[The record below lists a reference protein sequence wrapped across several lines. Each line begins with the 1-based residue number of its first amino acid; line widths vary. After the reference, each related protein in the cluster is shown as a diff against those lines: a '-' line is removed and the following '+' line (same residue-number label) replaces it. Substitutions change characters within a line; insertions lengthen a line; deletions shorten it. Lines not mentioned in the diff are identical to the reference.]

1 MAKDPIFL
9 EDDLGCPHRSY
20 ITKRNIANK
29 GIVELALCTLLTDLS
44 KIEGSD
50 APCSITLS
58 RAHCLKCIAAGGK
71 DVSNPFLKYILTR
84 TIRSRLNLFR
94 NGRVNPHMP
103 EGGNSLLMVDD
114 YLGKLKA
121 LGENPSE
128 LRKYIY
134 WLQTH
139 RNLQAK
145 EATPI
150 VEKYELD
157 APLTS
162 KETDELLEFGK
173 KDEI

>member
-1 MAKDPIFL
+1 MEEASIFFK
-9 EDDLGCPHRSY
+9 DDLGCPYRTQ
-20 ITKRNIANK
+20 ITRNNFANK
-29 GIVELALCTLLTDLS
+29 GIVELALCTLLTNLS

-58 RAHCLKCIAAGGK
+58 REHCLKCLAAGGK
-71 DVSNPFLKYILTR
+71 DSSNPFLKYILMR
-84 TIRSRLNLFR
+84 TISSRLNLFR
-94 NGRVNPHMP
+94 NGNNNPHMP
-103 EGGNSLLMVDD
+103 EGGDSLLMVDD
-114 YLGKLKA
+114 YVGKLKS
-121 LGENPSE
+121 LGESPSE